1 MSVEGNPFG
10 FDWGPL
16 SVTRLTHVEGRGRV
30 LEVKTAHRT
39 LQVYVS
45 EAGRSLRVFVVGGN
59 ELLEAP
65 DER

>member
-1 MSVEGNPFG
+1 MSGSKPYG

-16 SVTRLTHVEGRGRV
+16 SVERLVHVEGRGRV
-30 LEVKTAHRT
+30 LEVKTEHRT
-39 LQVYVS
+39 LQVYCS
-45 EAGRSLRVFVVGGN
+45 EAGRSLRVFRVGGS